1 VDAGGDV
8 ASSSSRLQQT
18 QLQPEQAR
26 RGGHINLPAQPGSS
40 WDSPVLGTFLSL
52 SPATAAGPS
61 RSDAVLQRLPRS
73 SNIAGLWFR
82 LQAAV
87 NQLHAPNLH
96 SFLRFYHH
104 HYHHH
109 LLLLLLLLCHHH
121 FAFLLITHLSFYVHV
136 QLPSELVS
144 AALMNI
150 VQ

>member
-1 VDAGGDV
+1 MDAGGDV
-8 ASSSSRLQQT
+8 ASTSSRLQQT
-18 QLQPEQAR
+18 QLQLEQAR
-26 RGGHINLPAQPGSS
+26 PGGHITLPAQPGSS
-40 WDSPVLGTFLSL
+40 WDSPVLRTFISL
-52 SPATAAGPS
+52 SPATEAGPS
-61 RSDAVLQRLPRS
+61 RSGAVLQRLPRS

-96 SFLRFYHH
+96 SFLRFHH
-104 HYHHH
+104 HHHLL

-121 FAFLLITHLSFYVHV
+121 FAFLLITHLSLYVHV
-136 QLPSELVS
+136 QLLSELVS

>member
-1 VDAGGDV
+1 MDAGGDV

-18 QLQPEQAR
+18 QLQLEQTNP
-26 RGGHINLPAQPGSS
+26 GGHITLPAQPGSS
-40 WDSPVLGTFLSL
+40 WDSPVLRTFISL

-61 RSDAVLQRLPRS
+61 RSGAVLQRLPRS

-96 SFLRFYHH
+96 SFLRF
-104 HYHHH
+104 HHH
-109 LLLLLLLLCHHH
+109 LLLLLCHHN
-121 FAFLLITHLSFYVHV
+121 FAFLLITHLSLYVHV
-136 QLPSELVS
+136 QLLSELVS